1 METHDIVILGTI
13 IAISNGLVV
22 LGDRLWK
29 KKPDEKPEQS
39 VICGFQHTT
48 LQKSIDSQTDSL
60 KDMVSALRSMVED
73 SRLRHQIVCDKL
85 DRLHEMAVRNHR
97 EQ

>member
-1 METHDIVILGTI
+1 METTDIVLLGTI

-29 KKPDEKPEQS
+29 KKPEEKPEQS
-39 VICGFQHTT
+39 IICGFQHLG
-48 LQKSIDSQTDSL
+48 LQKAIDTQTESL
-60 KDMVSALRSMVED
+60 KEMVTALRSMVED

-85 DRLHEMAVRNHR
+85 DRLHETVSRNNHG
-97 EQ
+97 Q